1 MSLWATDQMR
11 LRPSSGGFL
20 ATHMRCAQFGLYH
33 GRMVALE
40 DVRVFISQT
49 DHVRHEILIPEGYS
63 FDGASIP
70 RVLWPL
76 LGHPFSDELV
86 LPCCV
91 HDWYCE
97 HSWNYH
103 DRLIGDAVLLSLLA
117 RQGVSR
123 WRRIMMYFGVRLF
136 SIFRWS
142 RHT

>member
-1 MSLWATDQMR
+1 MKCS
-11 LRPSSGGFL
+11 
-20 ATHMRCAQFGLYH
+20 QFGLYSD
-33 GRMVALE
+33 RMVVLE
-40 DVRVFISQT
+40 DIRVIVSQT
-49 DHVRHEILIPEGYS
+49 EYVKHEILIPEGYS

-70 RVLWPL
+70 RVLWPV
-76 LGHPFSDELV
+76 LGHPFSNDLV

-97 HSWNYH
+97 KSWNDY

-123 WRRIMMYFGVRLF
+123 WRRNMIYIGVRLF

-142 RHT
+142 RHR